1 MACARTEE
9 LGDGT
14 RAPEND
20 LDELTLHAH
29 GLGMGQA
36 RVALEIAA
44 GRRIRDGFFALLL
57 TIVAL
62 LCALVCIGM
71 ILLVKLVRWL
81 DD

>member
-1 MACARTEE
+1 
-9 LGDGT
+9 
-14 RAPEND
+14 
-20 LDELTLHAH
+20 
-29 GLGMGQA
+29 MGQA

-81 DD
+81 DG